1 MVHLIGVGNHIV
13 QHDARAQ
20 VQLALDERAAFDAQV
35 AELIATNDFTLLAE
49 EFSDEAREKAHAS
62 ATILQLFAKGKGI
75 DHLFCDPDLSE
86 RKELGVEEGDDDK
99 REQVWLERIE
109 AYKGRNIL
117 FVCGD
122 KHFDSFAGKLTA
134 AGFEV
139 QRGLRT
145 RHISREQLW
154 WRGE

>member
-1 MVHLIGVGNHIV
+1 M
-13 QHDARAQ
+13 
-20 VQLALDERAAFDAQV
+20 FDN
-35 AELIATNDFTLLAE
+35 I
-49 EFSDEAREKAHAS
+49 
-62 ATILQLFAKGKGI
+62 
-75 DHLFCDPDLSE
+75 
-86 RKELGVEEGDDDK
+86 KELGIEEGDDDK

-122 KHFDSFAGKLTA
+122 KHFDSFAAKLTA